1 MWIFLYSGSKRRVKK
16 LLIILLIVL
25 IAGCG
30 GKPRYYNYSLK
41 DFKEPLR
48 SHLQDMVTSGV
59 YGYDSFITDS
69 ISGDELVKMCKSEH
83 PVLRLAALN
92 TLIEKD
98 SNDYNLILENL
109 HDTAIVSVD
118 EGEFGLNRY
127 MIADYLIWNAEWKNE
142 KDFDKTVEDVVF
154 KHNNLRAAYYIL
166 AKLEPEERYYSII
179 RKMASRERP
188 FDETER
194 SLYGLAL
201 YQEPTDISL
210 IKEKLYWNYWKMSKL
225 SFQLMRK
232 FPDTSYLEVLKR
244 YAISGYWGA
253 RDNYNYLLLEDGLY
267 EDFCKTLAYYNADTS
282 AVLFQR
288 IIDRFDKFSKGEIEG
303 LACAIY
309 TAIEQYPSPLYKN
322 ILNDV
327 VRICKIDTTRR
338 VKQVIMRPK
347 GINRTKPEKYLWKG
361 FTRIP
366 EE

>member
-179 RKMASRERP
+179 REMASRERP
-188 FDETER
+188 FEETER
-194 SLYGLAL
+194 ALYSLAL
-201 YQEPTDISL
+201 YQKPEDISL
-210 IKEKLYWNYWKMSKL
+210 IKEKFYWNYWSMGKL
-225 SFQLMRK
+225 SFQIMRK
-232 FPDTSYLEVLKR
+232 FPDTSYLGVLKR
-244 YAISGYWGA
+244 YAKNGYEFSQDRHMSPFG
-253 RDNYNYLLLEDGLY
+253 EDVY
-267 EDFCKTLAYYNADTS
+267 EDFCKTLASYKGKISAGIFEEILDKFDNFNKWEQEYFGYAIYNA
-282 AVLFQR
+282 
-288 IIDRFDKFSKGEIEG
+288 IDEYPDPAYKKTRSKVIS
-303 LACAIY
+303 L
-309 TAIEQYPSPLYKN
+309 
-322 ILNDV
+322 
-327 VRICKIDTTRR
+327 CKIDTVKREVEIFRR
-338 VKQVIMRPK
+338 K
-347 GINRTKPEKYLWKG
+347 GKKTDEKPPYFWAL
-361 FTRIP
+361 FTHIQI
-366 EE
+366 E